1 MRAKMRRLFR
11 DEANTVANLRHDN
24 VVSIFDY
31 GDHEGNPYLVMDYI
45 EGRTLYQVI
54 QAQEM
59 LGRSRRLQLIEDLC
73 AGLGYA
79 HRHKLVHRDIKPAN
93 LIIDSSTGSLK
104 ILDFGVVRRIGSAS
118 TVGVPVGTFCY
129 MSPEQ
134 TKGAATLDHRSD
146 IFAVG
151 LVFYELMSG
160 RKAFPP
166 GKSIGDLVARIQR
179 DPPTAISEL
188 VPSIPKAIE
197 DIISKSL
204 EKQPEARYQDLAV
217 MGREISRIRTRLEA
231 AEQSERTVISVTADP
246 TVAPVKPSQAS
257 VTELLESAE
266 HAFET
271 GDDHAAVEFCNR
283 ILTLKPA
290 FPAALSLLARAEAR
304 RRDSRLREV
313 LQQAEKLM
321 GLEELTSAKATLGRA
336 RDIDPS
342 SPRIRAVEEKLEA
355 ALSAR
360 AAELER
366 AERERIEQMKPPPA
380 AAPPPPPPSPIDLDP
395 DGVTRPIPRDLMGR
409 PPLPGS
415 RTRLPAS
422 VPEPAPP
429 PVTPPPPPAAPPA
442 PPQDHGETMLLRSIG
457 APPKLQP
464 PPVRPPSSVRP
475 PAPTPPSSLL
485 HDSVTDVSVPTP
497 RSMLDST
504 DPAFPVAPR
513 ASQPTPVPPPPVTPT
528 PPPPPPAP
536 TPPPF
541 HDASADAA
549 TRVIKPPS
557 SIRRA
562 RRVVRPDEL
571 TEELQTPVAMPA
583 IPAPIAPVAPVSPP
597 PPVAAAPTPKTK
609 PPAAP
614 PPPATAG
621 VVPVPAARS
630 TNWLGLAI
638 VGGLVAILIVA
649 AVAIVLRTRPSDAPP
664 AQPSQDVQ
672 ATPPA
677 TPPTAAVTPPT
688 TTPAPDPAKPPDA
701 TTATDPATPPAAATD
716 PAAPAATATVT
727 TLFVDV
733 RPWARVK
740 IVPATPDQAAPAD
753 ALYAPFAV
761 DLPPGTYTFECENGG
776 VTRPLTFQVTVGA
789 GPPQAVTRNM
799 PGFNATKTV
808 DGLLS
813 QND

>member
-1 MRAKMRRLFR
+1 M
-11 DEANTVANLRHDN
+11 
-24 VVSIFDY
+24 
-31 GDHEGNPYLVMDYI
+31 
-45 EGRTLYQVI
+45 I

-59 LGRSRRLQLIEDLC
+59 SGRTRRLQLMEDLC

-179 DPPTAISEL
+179 DSPTAISEL

-246 TVAPVKPSQAS
+246 TVAPVKSSQAS

-266 HAFET
+266 RAFET

-336 RDIDPS
+336 RDINPS

-355 ALSAR
+355 AIAAR
-360 AAELER
+360 ASELER
-366 AERERIEQMKPPPA
+366 AERVRIEQMKPPPA
-380 AAPPPPPPSPIDLDP
+380 APPHPSPPPSPFNLDP
-395 DGVTRPIPRDLMGR
+395 DGVTRPIPRDLLGR
-409 PPLPGS
+409 PPVPGS

-422 VPEPAPP
+422 PPEPA
-429 PVTPPPPPAAPPA
+429 PPPPPAAPPA
-442 PPQDHGETMLLRSIG
+442 PPADHGETLLLRPTG
-457 APPKLQP
+457 GPPKLQP
-464 PPVRPPSSVRP
+464 PPVRPPFSVRP
-475 PAPTPPSSLL
+475 PAPPPPSSL

-513 ASQPTPVPPPPVTPT
+513 ASQPTPVPPAPA
-528 PPPPPPAP
+528 PPPPPL
-536 TPPPF
+536 PPPA
-541 HDASADAA
+541 HDVSSAEAA
-549 TRVIKPPS
+549 TRVIRPPS
-557 SIRRA
+557 SIRRP

-571 TEELQTPVAMPA
+571 TEELEPPVAPVV
-583 IPAPIAPVAPVSPP
+583 PVAPVAPVAPPP
-597 PPVAAAPTPKTK
+597 PPVSAAAPPKTK

-614 PPPATAG
+614 LPAMAG
-621 VVPVPAARS
+621 VVPVPETRS

-638 VGGLVAILIVA
+638 VGGLVAILIMA
-649 AVAIVLRTRPSDAPP
+649 GVAIVLRT
-664 AQPSQDVQ
+664 Q
-672 ATPPA
+672 
-677 TPPTAAVTPPT
+677 
-688 TTPAPDPAKPPDA
+688 
-701 TTATDPATPPAAATD
+701 
-716 PAAPAATATVT
+716 
-727 TLFVDV
+727 
-733 RPWARVK
+733 
-740 IVPATPDQAAPAD
+740 
-753 ALYAPFAV
+753 
-761 DLPPGTYTFECENGG
+761 
-776 VTRPLTFQVTVGA
+776 
-789 GPPQAVTRNM
+789 
-799 PGFNATKTV
+799 
-808 DGLLS
+808 
-813 QND
+813 

>member
-1 MRAKMRRLFR
+1 MKLEPRLLIAGRYELVECLGTGAMGEVWRARDTRFESRLVAVKFLREDETLKEDALNRDRMVIRLDQQAARGGINTQFAIEAIASALAVSNVEGLKQKAAERFAGANPIPASVVTTLFDDLVNDPVFNENARMRAKMRRLFR

-188 VPSIPKAIE
+188 VPSLPKAIE

-257 VTELLESAE
+257 VSELLESAE
-266 HAFET
+266 RAFET

-290 FPAALSLLARAEAR
+290 FPAALSLLSRAEAR
-304 RRDSRLREV
+304 RRDNRLREV

-342 SPRIRAVEEKLEA
+342 SPRIRPVEEKLEA
-355 ALSAR
+355 AIASR
-360 AAELER
+360 ASELER
-366 AERERIEQMKPPPA
+366 AERERIEQMKPPPPVV
-380 AAPPPPPPSPIDLDP
+380 PPPPPPSPIDLDP
-395 DGVTRPIPRDLMGR
+395 DGVTRPIPRELMGR
-409 PPLPGS
+409 PPVPAS

-422 VPEPAPP
+422 PPE
-429 PVTPPPPPAAPPA
+429 
-442 PPQDHGETMLLRSIG
+442 
-457 APPKLQP
+457 
-464 PPVRPPSSVRP
+464 
-475 PAPTPPSSLL
+475 
-485 HDSVTDVSVPTP
+485 
-497 RSMLDST
+497 
-504 DPAFPVAPR
+504 
-513 ASQPTPVPPPPVTPT
+513 
-528 PPPPPPAP
+528 
-536 TPPPF
+536 
-541 HDASADAA
+541 
-549 TRVIKPPS
+549 
-557 SIRRA
+557 
-562 RRVVRPDEL
+562 
-571 TEELQTPVAMPA
+571 
-583 IPAPIAPVAPVSPP
+583 
-597 PPVAAAPTPKTK
+597 
-609 PPAAP
+609 AAP
-614 PPPATAG
+614 PPPGPPRRRRPHRPRITARRCSC
-621 VVPVPAARS
+621 VD
-630 TNWLGLAI
+630 W
-638 VGGLVAILIVA
+638 
-649 AVAIVLRTRPSDAPP
+649 APP
-664 AQPSQDVQ
+664 SCSRHRCGR
-672 ATPPA
+672 
-677 TPPTAAVTPPT
+677 
-688 TTPAPDPAKPPDA
+688 
-701 TTATDPATPPAAATD
+701 
-716 PAAPAATATVT
+716 
-727 TLFVDV
+727 
-733 RPWARVK
+733 RPV
-740 IVPATPDQAAPAD
+740 
-753 ALYAPFAV
+753 
-761 DLPPGTYTFECENGG
+761 
-776 VTRPLTFQVTVGA
+776 
-789 GPPQAVTRNM
+789 
-799 PGFNATKTV
+799 
-808 DGLLS
+808 
-813 QND
+813 